1 MTLDQLS
8 AAATQ
13 GTLIHHG
20 WGDGSTQMGMTNIF
34 NEDAEVLVME
44 CIPEADAAFI
54 VALWNTYRT
63 GQLVAVADDVKA
75 ALVRARDTAMHHTLA
90 ARIPECGTFGE
101 IAQDLDA
108 ALAAMKDAQP

>member
-13 GTLIHHG
+13 GELYHCG

-34 NEDAEVLVME
+34 NEHSEVLLVE

-63 GQLVAVADDVKA
+63 GQLVAVADDAVERVKPGWDVDGICNDHGVFCCQKCA
-75 ALVRARDTAMHHTLA
+75 T
-90 ARIPECGTFGE
+90 PE
-101 IAQDLDA
+101 
-108 ALAAMKDAQP
+108 ALAAMKDTQP